1 MMNEDKEKSS
11 LKVRGLTPEQ
21 KEFLYQYAQNELGC
35 RSRTKA
41 ILHLIDE
48 KMGVEPTHKEYD
60 YQPTGEPKKRK
71 RLQLSLLPQDYENL
85 KKAAQMSDS
94 SMQHYLIKLLVS
106 NLYNEKILNGMEYE
120 LLRKSNYQLH
130 KIGVN
135 INQIARAINE
145 GEQRKIP
152 VEKLAQ
158 YIEQHVDIIK
168 QLLNRTYSQH

>member
-1 MMNEDKEKSS
+1 MDEDKEKYSF
-11 LKVRGLTPEQ
+11 KVRGLTHEQ

-48 KMGVEPTHKEYD
+48 KMGVEPTHKKYD
-60 YQPTGEPKKRK
+60 YQSTGEPKKRQ

-85 KKAAQMSDS
+85 QKAAQTSDS
-94 SMQHYLIKLLVS
+94 SMQHYLIKLLVKD
-106 NLYNEKILNGMEYE
+106 LYNEKILNGTEYE

-135 INQIARAINE
+135 LNQIAKAINE
-145 GEQRKIP
+145 GEDRKVPI
-152 VEKLAQ
+152 EKLAQ
-158 YIEQHVDIIK
+158 YIEQHVNTIK
-168 QLLNRTYSQH
+168 ELLNRTYIQH

>member
-1 MMNEDKEKSS
+1 MNEDKEKSS

-48 KMGVEPTHKEYD
+48 KMGKEPTPKEYD
-60 YQPTGEPKKRK
+60 YQPIDEPKKRK
-71 RLQLSLLPQDYENL
+71 RVQISLLPQDYDNL
-85 KKAAQMSDS
+85 QKAAQMSDS

-106 NLYNEKILNGMEYE
+106 NLYNEKILNGTEYE

-135 INQIARAINE
+135 LNQIAKAINE
-145 GEQRKIP
+145 GEHRKVPI
-152 VEKLAQ
+152 ETLAQ
-158 YIEQHVDIIK
+158 YIEQHVNIIK
-168 QLLNRTYSQH
+168 KILNRTYSQH